1 MMSARPQLFTAV
13 LFGLSGCL
21 VDHGAYVV
29 RQARQPL
36 QAPRV
41 SLGNLALS
49 SRLERAARVQDWQ
62 AQADLRE
69 QALARAQPTPNALA
83 TLETLHRQGVPGA
96 WREELPETVCQ
107 PLASRL
113 RGWLAG
119 FPGTET
125 RPWPAP
131 DACWE
136 ALSQLNIP
144 HLEGSVLVCSDTRLL
159 EAGLRAG
166 LWTIGLATSGSQC
179 GLSLSD
185 WQSLTPLE
193 QKSLRTV
200 ATLELYQLGAHSV
213 IDDLGDLASCLADL
227 AKRRAKGEKP

>member
-1 MMSARPQLFTAV
+1 MMSARPQLLTAV

-83 TLETLHRQGVPGA
+83 TLETLHRQGVPCA
-96 WREELPETVCQ
+96 WLEELQRSVP
-107 PLASRL
+107 
-113 RGWLAG
+113 RG
-119 FPGTET
+119 
-125 RPWPAP
+125 
-131 DACWE
+131 
-136 ALSQLNIP
+136 
-144 HLEGSVLVCSDTRLL
+144 
-159 EAGLRAG
+159 
-166 LWTIGLATSGSQC
+166 
-179 GLSLSD
+179 
-185 WQSLTPLE
+185 
-193 QKSLRTV
+193 
-200 ATLELYQLGAHSV
+200 
-213 IDDLGDLASCLADL
+213 
-227 AKRRAKGEKP
+227 